1 VIKIRLFILIPILL
15 ILAGC
20 GPSGPSEE
28 EILKGK
34 EEQIVNSW
42 REFLLDREFLYNSV
56 KQYPADKTLI
66 SGYITED
73 NRGIVV
79 RYTELNFADRPKE
92 AVTFMSE
99 GLNIPDYIKEKIL
112 NTAPIDGTQ
121 EDRFDNLSI
130 TWDTDSDYDA
140 GTIEIFIMLRL
151 I

>member
-1 VIKIRLFILIPILL
+1 M
-15 ILAGC
+15 
-20 GPSGPSEE
+20 
-28 EILKGK
+28 
-34 EEQIVNSW
+34 
-42 REFLLDREFLYNSV
+42 DREFLYNSV

>member
-1 VIKIRLFILIPILL
+1 MIKLKTILLIPILL

-20 GPSGPSEE
+20 GPPGPSEE
-28 EILKGK
+28 EILKEK

-42 REFLLDREFLYNSV
+42 RKFLSEEEFVYRSV
-56 KQYPADKTLI
+56 KQYPADQTLI
-66 SGYITED
+66 NAYITED

-79 RYTELNFADRPKE
+79 RYTEFNYGDRPMR
-92 AVTFMSE
+92 AVNFISE
-99 GLNIPDYIKEKIL
+99 GLSIPDYVREKIMS
-112 NTAPIDGTQ
+112 TAPKDGTQ

-130 TWDTDSDYDA
+130 TWGTDSDYDA

>member
-1 VIKIRLFILIPILL
+1 MIKLKTILLIPILL

-20 GPSGPSEE
+20 GPPGPSEE
-28 EILKGK
+28 EILKEK

-42 REFLLDREFLYNSV
+42 RKFLSEEFVYRSV
-56 KQYPADKTLI
+56 KQYPADQTLI
-66 SGYITED
+66 NAYITED

-79 RYTELNFADRPKE
+79 RYTEFNYGDRPMR
-92 AVTFMSE
+92 AVNFISE
-99 GLNIPDYIKEKIL
+99 GLSIPDYVREKIMS
-112 NTAPIDGTQ
+112 TAPKDGTQ

-130 TWDTDSDYDA
+130 TWGTDSDYDA